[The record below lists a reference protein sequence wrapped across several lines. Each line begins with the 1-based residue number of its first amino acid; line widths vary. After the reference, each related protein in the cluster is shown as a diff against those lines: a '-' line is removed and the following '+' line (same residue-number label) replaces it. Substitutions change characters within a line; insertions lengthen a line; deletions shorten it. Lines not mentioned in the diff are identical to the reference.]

1 MVFSKVFTSFVVL
14 GALVSA
20 HNHHSSDP
28 FNADQIHF
36 SQDLI
41 NARQQPFTGPTW
53 SEKYGAQVD
62 STFSGP
68 LSFSHMPYSR
78 CLDNVET
85 DFDIAILGLPFDT
98 TTSYRPGYFGKPFS
112 PWLQLF
118 DVVFIRA
125 RFGPY
130 AIRSGSR
137 RQRDARGYTLS
148 WAYDPFAEGQ
158 KLIDCGD
165 VSTMINI

>member
-20 HNHHSSDP
+20 HQSHSSDP
-28 FNADQIHF
+28 FNDDQMHF

-68 LSFSHMPYSR
+68 LSFSHLPYSR
-78 CLDNVET
+78 CLDNPNT
-85 DFDIAILGLPFDT
+85 NFDIAILGLPFDT
-98 TTSYRPGYFGKPFS
+98 TTSYRPGYFGTNFRPVLFLTLNLLGLVSVLSQFVREAVDNGTPAGTPFLGLMIHS
-112 PWLQLF
+112 QKDRNLST
-118 DVVFIRA
+118 VV
-125 RFGPY
+125 
-130 AIRSGSR
+130 
-137 RQRDARGYTLS
+137 
-148 WAYDPFAEGQ
+148 
-158 KLIDCGD
+158 
-165 VSTMINI
+165 M